1 MSSKIV
7 FNGQEYP
14 SVAAMPADVRK
25 QYDDVMRLLQDSGQV
40 PDLAGGGRTLGKVL
54 NILKS
59 TQVRVRVNGKDYG
72 PDELP
77 PPLKALYDRAIGV
90 KQDSSE
96 PVVTASLVTR
106 RAERKSISRELIFLI
121 LAGVFLALWFLF
133 RR

>member
-106 RAERKSISRELIFLI
+106 RAERKSISRELIFFI